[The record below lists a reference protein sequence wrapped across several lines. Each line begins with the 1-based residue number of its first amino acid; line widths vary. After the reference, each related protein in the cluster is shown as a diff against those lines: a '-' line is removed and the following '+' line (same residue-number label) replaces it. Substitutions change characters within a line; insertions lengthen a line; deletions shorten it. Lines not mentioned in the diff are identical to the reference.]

1 MGSPRIQSFKR
12 QTVLHKGQR
21 TRLPATY
28 IAPEDVSIWD
38 IIRPNLGKDFSRFTV
53 PVFMNEP
60 LSFLQRLSE
69 NVQYNYL
76 LEKAAKC
83 EDEMERMEYV
93 AAFALA
99 TVSAN
104 HKRMSKPFNPL
115 LLETFELERNGVRF
129 LAEQVSHH
137 PPISAVY
144 AESDEFT
151 VEGTVE
157 PTLSFWMTKLIANPH
172 AHLKLTFKKTGEKF
186 TWSAPKCAIYN
197 VIMGKMYMNFTSHM
211 KIESSGT
218 YDAVFSFD
226 NKGYYNHKGGDVHV
240 EGHIFE
246 GKNKIKALYG
256 NWTLFLAS
264 CDQDD
269 FKHHRKEYVQLF
281 NESIHEKDKGPVI
294 PGSKILW
301 VSNQIPKLFEDQFHF
316 TNFTLSLNEM
326 YAGMSEKVAPTDS
339 RRRKD
344 MKALEDGK
352 NDEAEEFKH
361 KYEEEQ
367 RERRANKTGNVPMW
381 FAKDEDGHWSYN
393 GDYWAREFSN
403 CLDLFESNDNNNST
417 RSNSSLSS
425 SSSSAD

>member
-1 MGSPRIQSFKR
+1 MGSSPRVQNFKR
-12 QTVLHKGQR
+12 PTVLHKGQR
-21 TRLPATY
+21 SRLPATY
-28 IAPEDVSIWD
+28 IAPEEVSIWD
-38 IIRPNLGKDFSRFTV
+38 IIKPNLGKDFSRFTV

-83 EDEMERMEYV
+83 EDDLQRMEYV

-104 HKRMSKPFNPL
+104 HKRLSKPFNPL

-157 PTLSFWMTKLIANPH
+157 PTLGFWMTKLIANPH
-172 AHLKLTFKKTGEKF
+172 AHLKLTFKKSGE
-186 TWSAPKCAIYN
+186 TYSWSAPKCAIYN

-218 YDAVFSFD
+218 YDAMFSFE

-240 EGHIFE
+240 EGHVFE
-246 GKNKIKALYG
+246 GKNKVKALYG

-264 CDQDD
+264 CEPND
-269 FKHHRKEYVQLF
+269 FKTNRKEYVQLF
-281 NESIHEKDKGPVI
+281 NETVLEKDQGPVL

-301 VSNQIPKLFEDQFHF
+301 VANQVPKLFDEQFHF
-316 TNFTLSLNEM
+316 TNFTLSLNEI
-326 YAGMSEKVAPTDS
+326 
-339 RRRKD
+339 RKD
-344 MKALEDGK
+344 MKALEEGK
-352 NDEAEEFKH
+352 NEEAEEFKH

-367 RERRANKTGNVPMW
+367 RSRRAKKTGDVPLW
-381 FAKDEDGHWSYN
+381 FAKNEDGHWAYK
-393 GDYWAREFSN
+393 GDYWAREFSS
-403 CLDLFESNDNNNST
+403 CLDLFESCDNNNSS
-417 RSNSSLSS
+417 REHSSSSS

>member
-1 MGSPRIQSFKR
+1 MSSKSKIQNFKR

-21 TRLPATY
+21 TRLPGVY
-28 IAPEDVSIWD
+28 VAPEDVSIWD
-38 IIRPNLGKDFSRFTV
+38 IIKPNLGKDFSRFTV

-76 LEKAAKC
+76 LEMAAKC
-83 EDEMERMEYV
+83 EDDLERAEYV

-104 HKRMSKPFNPL
+104 HKRLSKPFNPL

-157 PTLSFWMTKLIANPH
+157 PTLGFWMTKLIANPH
-172 AHLKLTFKKTGEKF
+172 AHLKLTFKKTGE
-186 TWSAPKCAIYN
+186 TYSWSAPKCAIYN

-211 KIESSGT
+211 KIESSGQYNT
-218 YDAVFSFD
+218 VFSFE
-226 NKGYYNHKGGDVHV
+226 NKGYFTQKGGDVHV
-240 EGHIFE
+240 EGHIFD

-264 CDQDD
+264 CDPND
-269 FKHHRKEYVQLF
+269 FKTHRKEYVQQF
-281 NESIHEKDKGPVI
+281 NDSVVEKDQGPVLA
-294 PGSKILW
+294 GSKILW
-301 VSNQIPKLFEDQFHF
+301 VANQIPKLFDEQFHF

-326 YAGMSEKVAPTDS
+326 HSGMAEKIAPTDS
-339 RRRKD
+339 RRRRD
-344 MKALEDGK
+344 MKALEEGK
-352 NDEAEEFKH
+352 NEEAEEFKH
-361 KYEEEQ
+361 KYEEQQ
-367 RERRANKTGNVPMW
+367 RVRRARKVGNVPMW
-381 FAKDEDGHWSYN
+381 FAKDDEGHWSYK
-393 GDYWAREFSN
+393 GDYWSRDYSN
-403 CLDLFESNDNNNST
+403 CLDVFDTSDNNNSNSK
-417 RSNSSLSS
+417 SNSASASL
-425 SSSSAD
+425 DED

>member
-1 MGSPRIQSFKR
+1 MGSPKIQNFKR

-83 EDEMERMEYV
+83 SDDMERIEYV

-104 HKRMSKPFNPL
+104 HKRLSKPFNPL

-157 PTLSFWMTKLIANPH
+157 PTLGFWMTKLLANPH
-172 AHLKLTFKKTGEKF
+172 AHLKLTFKKTGE
-186 TWSAPKCAIYN
+186 TYSWSAPKCAIYN

-264 CDQDD
+264 CDNED
-269 FKHHRKEYVQLF
+269 FKHHRKEYLRMF
-281 NESIHEKDKGPVI
+281 NETVSEKDQGPVV

-301 VSNQIPKLFEDQFHF
+301 VSNQIPKLFDDQFHF

-326 YAGMSEKVAPTDS
+326 YPGMSDTVAPTDS

-367 RERRANKTGNVPMW
+367 RERRTTKTGDVPMW
-381 FAKDEDGHWSYN
+381 FAKNDEGHWAYK
-393 GDYWAREFSN
+393 GGYWDRDYSN
-403 CLDLFESNDNNNST
+403 CLELFESLENSST
-417 RSNSSLSS
+417 NSSNSSISS
-425 SSSSAD
+425 VD